1 MTQADKPSILA
12 GVRVLDFGHYIAAPI
27 LTRMMADMGAE
38 IIKIELAPRGDL
50 SRVYPY
56 LKAGQSG
63 AYIQHNR
70 GKQSVCLDLKKP
82 EAVEI
87 VKGLVPQVD
96 VVIENFSPGTLAKYG
111 LGYDEL
117 KKLHPRLIMCSISG
131 YGQDGPYA
139 QRPGNDTVAQA
150 MSGLMHLTGD
160 PHGSPTY
167 VGIYIADENAG
178 VHGLAAVCAA
188 LYYREK
194 TGIGQYID
202 LSLIECLF
210 HLHDTAIQF
219 YVLSDGELNPTRFGA
234 HHYAVAPCG
243 IFQARDGYI
252 VIAVLVHQWELFART
267 IGKPELAADP
277 RFDTNEKRAENRF
290 ALVKI
295 IEEWLQS
302 FPSREEPLAILQEV
316 RILSAPVLDIAQ
328 AINHPQTQ
336 ARRAMQDVP
345 HPGLGPV
352 ALPKSP
358 FRFSE
363 TIVEI
368 RRRAPLLG
376 EHNESI
382 LSRYLG
388 YSAEKIVALTD
399 SGALLQ
405 EPLVRELRQ
414 RGEIPAAEIV
424 R

>member
-1 MTQADKPSILA
+1 MTSSDKPSILS

-50 SRVYPY
+50 TRVYPY
-56 LKAGQSG
+56 FKAGQSG
-63 AYIQHNR
+63 GYIQHNR

-87 VKGLVPQVD
+87 VKELVPQMD
-96 VVIENFSPGTLAKYG
+96 VVIENFSPGTLVKYG
-111 LGYDEL
+111 LGYEEL
-117 KKLHPRLIMCSISG
+117 KKLNPRLIMCSISG

-139 QRPGNDTVAQA
+139 HRPGNDTVAQA
-150 MSGLMHLTGD
+150 VSGLMHLTGD
-160 PHGSPTY
+160 PQGSPTY
-167 VGIYIADENAG
+167 VGIFIADENAG

-194 TGIGQYID
+194 TGIGQHID

-219 YVLSDGELNPTRFGA
+219 YVLSDGEINPTRFGA

-243 IFQARDGYI
+243 IFKARDGYV
-252 VIAVLVHQWELFART
+252 VIAVLVHQWEVFARAV
-267 IGKPELAADP
+267 GKPELATDP
-277 RFDTNEKRAENRF
+277 RFATGGARVENRF
-290 ALVKI
+290 ALVEI

-302 FPSREEPLAILQEV
+302 FLTRDEPLAILENV

-328 AINHPQTQ
+328 AINHPQIK
-336 ARRAMQDVP
+336 ARGAMQEVP
-345 HPGLGPV
+345 HPGIGPV

-363 TIVEI
+363 TTVEI

-376 EHNESI
+376 EHNESV

-388 YSAEKIVALTD
+388 YSADKIAALTRA
-399 SGALLQ
+399 GALVQ
-405 EPLVRELRQ
+405 EPLVGELRQ
-414 RGEIPAAEIV
+414 RGEIP
-424 R
+424 

>member
-1 MTQADKPSILA
+1 MTSSHKPSILS

-50 SRVYPY
+50 MRLYPY
-56 LKAGQSG
+56 FSAGQSG
-63 AYIQHNR
+63 GYIHHNR

-82 EAVEI
+82 EALEI

-111 LGYDEL
+111 LGYDDL
-117 KKLHPRLIMCSISG
+117 QKLNSRLIMCSISG

-160 PHGSPTY
+160 PQGSPTY

-194 TGIGQYID
+194 TGIGQHID

-219 YVLSDGELNPTRFGA
+219 YVLSNGELNPTRFGA
-234 HHYAVAPCG
+234 HHYAIAPCG
-243 IFQARDGYI
+243 IFQARDGYV
-252 VIAVLVHQWELFART
+252 VIAVLAHQWETFINA
-267 IGKPELAADP
+267 IGKPELANDP
-277 RFDTNEKRAENRF
+277 RFSKGNARVENRF

-295 IEEWLQS
+295 IEEWLHS
-302 FPSREEPLAILQEV
+302 FPTREEPLAILADV

-328 AINHPQTQ
+328 AINHPQMK
-336 ARRAMQDVP
+336 ARGAMQEVP
-345 HPGLGPV
+345 HPGIGPV

-363 TIVEI
+363 TTVEI

-376 EHNESI
+376 EHNESV

-388 YSAEKIVALTD
+388 YAPEKIAALTQT
-399 SGALLQ
+399 GVLVQ
-405 EPLVRELRQ
+405 ESLVSELRQ
-414 RGEIPAAEIV
+414 RGEIP
-424 R
+424 